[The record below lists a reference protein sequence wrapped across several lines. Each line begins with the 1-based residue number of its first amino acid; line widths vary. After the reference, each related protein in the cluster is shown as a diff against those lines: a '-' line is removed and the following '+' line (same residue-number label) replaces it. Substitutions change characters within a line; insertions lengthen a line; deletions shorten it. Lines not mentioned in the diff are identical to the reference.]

1 MNLQEIA
8 AVMTGK
14 GKGILAADES
24 TGTCGKRFDS
34 VGIEKNEEN
43 RRLYRQMLMCT
54 NGLENHI
61 GGVIMYDETF
71 RQKTD
76 DGQTFPEYLFSKG
89 IMPGIKVDMGLKD
102 LVNFPGEKHTY
113 GLDGLRE
120 RLAEYAKLGAK
131 FAKWRAAISI
141 TSDLPSHTA
150 IHTSAHELAHYAA
163 LCQEAGIVPIVE
175 PEVLINGD
183 HSIARSEEV
192 MKHVL
197 NTVFAEL
204 EKFKVD
210 LSGIVLK
217 PSMVIA
223 GNECSEQASVEKV
236 AEMTIKVLKECVPA
250 NVPGIAFLSGGQT
263 EIQATENLGE
273 MNAKN
278 SDLPWNVTF
287 SYGRALQASAL
298 QKFAKNDVAGAQ
310 ETLLHRSKMNSLAS
324 QGKYSSADEA

>member
-8 AVMTGK
+8 AVMTGN

-34 VGIEKNEEN
+34 VGIEKTEEN
-43 RRLYRQMLMCT
+43 RRLYRQMLM
-54 NGLENHI
+54 NGEGLENYI
-61 GGVIMYDETF
+61 GGVILYDETF

-76 DGQTFPEYLFSKG
+76 DGQTFPEYLFAKG

-102 LVNFPGEKHTY
+102 LVNFAGEKHTS
-113 GLDGLRE
+113 GLDGLRD

-131 FAKWRAAISI
+131 FAKWRAAITI
-141 TSDLPSHTA
+141 TAELPSHNA
-150 IHTSAHELAHYAA
+150 VHTSAHELAHYAA

-183 HSIARSEEV
+183 HSIERSEEV
-192 MKHVL
+192 MVQVL

-204 EKFKVD
+204 AEFKVD

-223 GNECSEQASVEKV
+223 GSECTDQASVEKV
-236 AEMTIKVLKECVPA
+236 AEMTVKVLKECVPA
-250 NVPGIAFLSGGQT
+250 NVAGIAFLSGGQT
-263 EIQATENLGE
+263 EVQATENLNE

-278 SDLPWNVTF
+278 DLPWNLTF

-298 QKFAKNDVAGAQ
+298 IKFAENDVAGAQ
-310 ETLLHRSKMNSLAS
+310 KTLLHRAKMNSLAS
-324 QGKYSSADEA
+324 QGKYSSADEI